1 MNNMGL
7 LSGVTALMAK
17 HLIIS
22 PKMGLSTASKPLKMG
37 KIWGILVGLGAK
49 ISKLSANYR
58 SGLWQN
64 LVFA

>member
-1 MNNMGL
+1 MGL
-7 LSGVTALMAK
+7 LSGVTALVAK

-22 PKMGLSTASKPLKMG
+22 PKMGVFFCAKSKKNGRNMVHFG
-37 KIWGILVGLGAK
+37 RFGRKNQQIF
-49 ISKLSANYR
+49 SKFFK

>member
-1 MNNMGL
+1 MGL
-7 LSGVTALMAK
+7 LSGVTALIAE

-22 PKMGLSTASKPLKMG
+22 PKMGFFYCAKPHFMG
-37 KIWGILVGLGAK
+37 EIWCILVGLGAK
-49 ISKLSANYR
+49 ISKFSANFQ